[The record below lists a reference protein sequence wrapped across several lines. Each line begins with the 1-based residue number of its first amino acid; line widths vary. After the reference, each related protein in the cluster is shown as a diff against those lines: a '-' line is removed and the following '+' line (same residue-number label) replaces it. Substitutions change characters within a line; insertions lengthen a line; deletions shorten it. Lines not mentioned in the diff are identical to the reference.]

1 MGKQSQT
8 SKHSTDICAMCGG
21 HCEHGTTTS
30 TTDFGDALIVVRSV
44 PALVCQQ
51 CGEAWVETAA
61 LGALEDIVTNARA
74 RKVPVEI
81 VTMAA

>member
-1 MGKQSQT
+1 
-8 SKHSTDICAMCGG
+8 
-21 HCEHGTTTS
+21 
-30 TTDFGDALIVVRSV
+30 V